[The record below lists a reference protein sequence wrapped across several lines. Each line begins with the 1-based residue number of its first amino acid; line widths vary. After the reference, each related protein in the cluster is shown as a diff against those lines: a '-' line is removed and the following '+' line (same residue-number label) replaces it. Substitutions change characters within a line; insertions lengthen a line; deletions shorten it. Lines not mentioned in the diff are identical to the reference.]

1 MQDLTAIVLTRNEE
15 KNIGQCLDSLKDF
28 AARVIVVDCGST
40 DATVDIARSKGAE
53 VVYHEFRYYADQMNW
68 AIDHTDITTE
78 WVMRLDAD
86 ERMTPEAVN
95 EASEIM
101 ARPRSEQING
111 ITLEAVYYFLGRPM
125 RHGIRN
131 KRKMLIFRRG
141 CGRMED
147 RRRDPYSILTEG
159 RNISIRARFLHYDFK
174 DLSSYIRRY
183 NWYAGRELMDY
194 LEGRKLS
201 GAQGQQ
207 LDKHL
212 MAQRK
217 KKFGIYYK
225 APRFV
230 RCWLWFIYNYIFRLG
245 FLDGVE
251 GFLYHYFECMWYR
264 MLVDARI
271 LEYEKTGREPEAL
284 RPLD

>member
-68 AIDHTDITTE
+68 AIDHTNITTE